1 MRPPGRPKGSCRR
14 AKHEGNPVRPPGRS
28 QARIVRHPAEIAA
41 PRSWSRWW
49 LAVLPAFVLLNAL
62 LTLESRGPGAW
73 LVVSPRLS
81 FELCIAV
88 LALSGWIAWRG
99 RIGPALL
106 NGVAAL
112 ATFWTGARLVDV
124 LAPAVFGRPVHLY
137 WDGRHGWELLRLAG
151 ADQPGWVVPLIAG
164 GCVLALLVAWSA
176 VHVVARWAVRRLAAA
191 LAWPQAR
198 PAVWIVGAGL
208 VASFAAHP
216 FAGRDTRWFFS
227 LPVAPGLLR
236 QVAML
241 PAAWSPQAADT
252 QLTPSPRFDT
262 DLARLHGADVLLI
275 FAEAYGVTTLD
286 DPPQAA
292 ALADAR
298 RVLLQAIRDSGREV
312 VSTRVRS
319 PTFGGGSWL
328 AHAALLTGVD
338 TREPGD
344 YELLLSTRRP
354 SLVSHFKRHGYRTIG
369 WMPGLQRPWP
379 EGGFYGYDRV
389 AGADAIGYRGAAF
402 GYWRIPDQASMA
414 LLDAQELHP
423 ARPAGA
429 AGSAAPAASPR
440 APRFVVFPTV
450 TSHAPFR
457 PVAPHVDDWGRLLG
471 ADAYRTDQVTRSL
484 AEPVSWLHPTPA
496 YLQSIAYT
504 HRWLAAYLRERAPAG
519 LLTIVIGDHQPV
531 AGVSGAGASWDVPV
545 HIIASDVALLQR
557 FVASGFTPGLTPA
570 GPARGDMPSL
580 TATLLGAF
588 DGRSAPVPHPSAGK
602 SLLFQAHST
611 YQ

>member
-1 MRPPGRPKGSCRR
+1 M
-14 AKHEGNPVRPPGRS
+14 
-28 QARIVRHPAEIAA
+28 
-41 PRSWSRWW
+41 
-49 LAVLPAFVLLNAL
+49 LPAFVLLNAL

-73 LVVSPRLS
+73 LIASPRLS
-81 FELCIAV
+81 FELCVAV
-88 LALSGWIAWRG
+88 LALCGWVTWRG
-99 RIGPALL
+99 RVGPALL
-106 NGVAAL
+106 NALAAL
-112 ATFWTGARLVDV
+112 ATFWTVARIVDV
-124 LAPAVFGRPVHLY
+124 MAPAFFGRPIHLY

-151 ADQPGWVVPLIAG
+151 ADQPGWAVPLIAG
-164 GCVLALLVAWSA
+164 GCVLALLATLWA
-176 VHVVARWAVRRLAAA
+176 VHACARWAVARMAAA
-191 LAWPQAR
+191 LAWPCAR

-208 VASFAAHP
+208 VASFAAYPH
-216 FAGRDTRWFFS
+216 AGRDTRWFFS

-241 PAAWSPQAADT
+241 PAVWSPQAAET
-252 QLTPSPRFDT
+252 RLTPSPRFDT
-262 DLARLHGADVLLI
+262 DLARLHGVDVLLI

-286 DPPQAA
+286 DAPHAA
-292 ALADAR
+292 ALVDAR
-298 RVLLQAIRDSGREV
+298 RTLLQAIHDSGREV
-312 VSTRVRS
+312 VSARVRS

-338 TREPGD
+338 THEPGD

-354 SLVSHFKRHGYRTIG
+354 SLISHFKRHGYRTVA

-414 LLDAQELHP
+414 LLDAQEL
-423 ARPAGA
+423 RPAGP
-429 AGSAAPAASPR
+429 AGATASTTGSSTPR
-440 APRFVVFPTV
+440 APRFIVFPTV

-457 PVAPHVDDWGRLLG
+457 PVAPYVDDWNRLLG
-471 ADAYRTDQVTRSL
+471 TEAYSADQVQRARTE
-484 AEPVSWLHPTPA
+484 AVSWLDLTPA

-531 AGVSGAGASWDVPV
+531 ASVSGSGASWDVPV
-545 HIIASDVALLQR
+545 HIIGSDPALLQR

-580 TATLLGAF
+580 TALLLGSF
-588 DGRSAPVPHPSAGK
+588 NGPSVPIPEPRKGK
-602 SLLFQAHST
+602 SLGFQVHST